1 MTGDGLTDSTS
12 EVHSVRL
19 SQRNGYLLFEESKIK
34 GVCSLTCPNSRN
46 EWGWVGQGQA
56 EALPS

>member
-19 SQRNGYLLFEESKIK
+19 SQRNGYLLFEESRIK
-34 GVCSLTCPNSRN
+34 GVCSLPVLTVEMNGDGWGRARQRHCP
-46 EWGWVGQGQA
+46 
-56 EALPS
+56 P